1 MPNHLDYHYLLGLG
15 ACRDQVQLFRR
26 TFGDG
31 AVPIT
36 VAHVA
41 EARAVG
47 LDVTFLAGA
56 LSAPALAE
64 YDPVCDAARAEYYRV
79 CAPALAEYARV
90 CDAALVAA
98 LNAEES
104 DG

>member
-36 VAHVA
+36 VAHGA

-56 LSAPALAE
+56 LSAPARAE
-64 YDPVCDAARAEYYRV
+64 YDRV
-79 CAPALAEYARV
+79 R
-90 CDAALVAA
+90 DAALVAA